1 MTEYSL
7 NSSEKLGSSFL
18 KILFRAYKFIIKNI
32 SRILIIFKKQRK
44 MTNDFLNHYEDSDN
58 VHWNVRTNI
67 WWLKKS
73 LVIFLG
79 FLKMKSF
86 WFCSI
91 DDATDCGNDT
101 NTDDLQSFKY
111 KAKLLKHTVSHPY
124 PNRNNGILKNPKFA
138 VPLKYLSNFWL
149 SLKMS
154 LIIWKV
160 ELKLKW
166 AKHLCFIWSW

>member
-18 KILFRAYKFIIKNI
+18 KILFRAYKFMIKNI
-32 SRILIIFKKQRK
+32 SRTLIIFKKPRK
-44 MTNDFLNHYEDSDN
+44 MNNDN

-91 DDATDCGNDT
+91 DDATDFGNDT

-166 AKHLCFIWSW
+166 AKRLCFIWSW